1 MLIKLIAL
9 LAFVAAASAAE
20 VLLTKNPIN
29 LRYRAQAGK
38 DGKPLSAELSLDCNA
53 GNDQYEI
60 IVKAVDTFARA
71 EKSSLGVTKKNGV
84 KDLVLGSG
92 VLSFK
97 GNLTDLILEATEKNC
112 DGSGASQCGA
122 VRRGKVSVRQY
133 IEVPN
138 TESKLHWPGF
148 YDVDFEC
155 RLSPV
160 DPLGEQLVN
169 SGHTVPPGVIEQCI
183 ETTHK

>member
-1 MLIKLIAL
+1 MLIKSIAL

-20 VLLTKNPIN
+20 VLLTQNPIN
-29 LRYRAQAGK
+29 LRYRAQAGT
-38 DGKPLSAELSLDCNA
+38 DGKPVSAELSLDCNA

-60 IVKAVDTFARA
+60 MVKAVDTFARG
-71 EKSSLGVTKKNGV
+71 EKSSLQVTEKNGV
-84 KDLVLGSG
+84 RGLVLGSG

-97 GNLTDLILEATEKNC
+97 GNLRDLVLEATEKNC

-122 VRRGKVSVRQY
+122 VHKGRVSVRQY
-133 IEVPN
+133 IEVPH
-138 TESKLHWPGF
+138 TKSKLHWPGF

-160 DPLGEQLVN
+160 DPPGEQLVN
-169 SGHTVPPGVIEQCI
+169 SPTVPAGAIEQCI